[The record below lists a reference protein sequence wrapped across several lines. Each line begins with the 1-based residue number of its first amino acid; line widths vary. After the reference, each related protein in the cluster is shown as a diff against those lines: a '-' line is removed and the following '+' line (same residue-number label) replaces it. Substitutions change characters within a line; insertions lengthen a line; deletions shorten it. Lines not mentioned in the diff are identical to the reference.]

1 MVGSGGPTLVKERG
15 LKAGME
21 GLDERTINRVIE
33 EASKGTKYYAK
44 KQADQ
49 ARTHEQ
55 VTWTRNLDLN
65 SKSVHYRKSSTS

>member
-1 MVGSGGPTLVKERG
+1 MVKERG

-49 ARTHEQ
+49 ARTQEQ
-55 VTWTRNLDLN
+55 VTLT
-65 SKSVHYRKSSTS
+65 

>member
-1 MVGSGGPTLVKERG
+1 MVKERG

-44 KQADQ
+44 KQTDQ
-49 ARTHEQ
+49 ARTQEQ
-55 VTWTRNLDLN
+55 VTWT
-65 SKSVHYRKSSTS
+65 